1 MGDDALERLKKRAR
15 PTVPS
20 RDASLISTSPD
31 TSTSRN
37 QNLQTST
44 PQAPQISTPAESV
57 QPLKTKQ
64 TTMRLEQ
71 EMSDRLQD
79 ICRDNGI
86 SREVL
91 IEAMFEHCEAE
102 PAVLKA
108 VLAEANRKNEHRQ
121 QIANQR
127 RAQSM
132 MKRFGQ
138 SEP

>member
-1 MGDDALERLKKRAR
+1 
-15 PTVPS
+15 
-20 RDASLISTSPD
+20 
-31 TSTSRN
+31 
-37 QNLQTST
+37 
-44 PQAPQISTPAESV
+44 
-57 QPLKTKQ
+57 
-64 TTMRLEQ
+64 
-71 EMSDRLQD
+71 MSDRLQD

-138 SEP
+138 SG

>member
-1 MGDDALERLKKRAR
+1 MGDDALERLKKRSR

-20 RDASLISTSPD
+20 RDASLISASTD
-31 TSTSRN
+31 TSTSRT
-37 QNLQTST
+37 QESQIPAL
-44 PQAPQISTPAESV
+44 QAPQTAAPIEAV

-64 TTMRLEQ
+64 STMRLEQ
-71 EMSDRLQD
+71 GVSDRLQD

-102 PAVLKA
+102 PAVLKG
-108 VLAEANRKNEHRQ
+108 VLAEAKRKNEHRQ

-138 SEP
+138 SG

>member
-1 MGDDALERLKKRAR
+1 MLDSAIGGIVGPVFEQVWKAGGYAVDVMKQEYNK
-15 PTVPS
+15 
-20 RDASLISTSPD
+20 
-31 TSTSRN
+31 
-37 QNLQTST
+37 
-44 PQAPQISTPAESV
+44 AEAE
-57 QPLKTKQ
+57 
-64 TTMRLEQ
+64 TMRLEQ
-71 EMSDRLQD
+71 GVSDRLQD
-79 ICRDNGI
+79 ICREHNI

-108 VLAEANRKNEHRQ
+108 VVAEANRKNEHRQ

-138 SEP
+138 SG

>member
-1 MGDDALERLKKRAR
+1 MNDALERLKKRTR

-20 RDASLISTSPD
+20 RDASLVPTGADVSI
-31 TSTSRN
+31 SRN
-37 QNLQTST
+37 QDLQIPTL
-44 PQAPQISTPAESV
+44 QEPQISAPIEAV

-64 TTMRLEQ
+64 STMRLEQ
-71 EMSDRLQD
+71 GVSDRLQD
-79 ICRDNGI
+79 ICREHSI

-108 VLAEANRKNEHRQ
+108 VVAEANRKNEHRQ

-138 SEP
+138 SG